1 MLKSSRVSRAVRNG
15 LVLGAAAA
23 AAVGLTGCKAVPS
36 FNLDSSASGIH
47 TTGTSGSGGPSGIS
61 SQAGSEVGAAAGS
74 AAAGAAGSAGHEA
87 GGSGSSG
94 SAKGSAPTGSAKGS
108 GAGGQSTP
116 GQTSLPGS
124 AAPQAGGPMLIGSVA
139 GGYQQALAGTGVQLA
154 DHTYSFF
161 SGKVPQAQMLT
172 VSAGGTP
179 WRQVA
184 AAGPGSTL
192 YNQIVSW
199 AQTIK
204 ARGGKVMVA
213 YNHEPEGH
221 DRLALGS
228 PADFIAAYRHVE
240 TIFDQQGATNV
251 MWTWQMT
258 AYAFAANPSSDQYA
272 AKWYPGDQWVD
283 NVGADA
289 YNWMGCG
296 SSGGNQYRELQQIG
310 DPVIAFARAH
320 GKLASFPEFA
330 SHSNANRPQWLA
342 NAHQYFVK
350 NEDVLTAAFYFNR
363 PPTVAANA
371 ACKWGLT
378 TSAEYAALRDMAQD
392 TAHFA
397 V

>member
-1 MLKSSRVSRAVRNG
+1 MHTSSRVSRAVRNG
-15 LVLGAAAA
+15 LVLGTAAAA
-23 AAVGLTGCKAVPS
+23 ALGLAGCKAVPS
-36 FNLDSSASGIH
+36 FNLDSSASGI
-47 TTGTSGSGGPSGIS
+47 TAQAPGSGGPTGIS
-61 SQAGSEVGAAAGS
+61 TQPGSETGAPGAP
-74 AAAGAAGSAGHEA
+74 AGAATPGSTGHKAPGAGSPST
-87 GGSGSSG
+87 GSGPASG
-94 SAKGSAPTGSAKGS
+94 QPTG
-108 GAGGQSTP
+108 GGQAP
-116 GQTSLPGS
+116 LPASG
-124 AAPQAGGPMLIGSVA
+124 APQAGGPVLIGSVA
-139 GGYQQALAGTGVQLA
+139 GGYKQALAGTGVQLA

-161 SGKVPQAQMLT
+161 SGSVPQAQMLT

-184 AAGPGSTL
+184 AAAPGSTL
-192 YNQIVSW
+192 YNQIVTW

-204 ARGGKVMVA
+204 ARGGKIMVA

-221 DRLALGS
+221 DRLTLGT
-228 PADFIAAYRHVE
+228 PADFINAYRHVE

-258 AYAFAANPSSDQYA
+258 ANAFAVNPSSDQYA

-296 SSGGNQYRELQQIG
+296 SSGGNNYRELQQIG
-310 DPVIAFARAH
+310 DPVLAFARAH

-330 SHSNANRPQWLA
+330 SEANGNRTQWLA
-342 NAHQYFVK
+342 NAHQYFVQ
-350 NEDVLTAAFYFNR
+350 NGNILTAAFYFNR

-371 ACKWGLT
+371 ACKWPLT
-378 TSAEYAALRDMAQD
+378 TSAEYGALRAMAQD